1 MKKMRH
7 DLLSDV
13 LYVINNAEKVGRR
26 FCLVPASSLVKNVLM
41 VIQKAGYIGDFEF
54 IDDGKSGQFRIDLIG
69 RINKSRAIRP
79 RFAVK
84 SDQFEKWESRYLP
97 AKGFGMLILSTPKGV
112 MSQKEATEE
121 QTGGRLLAY
130 VY

>member
-1 MKKMRH
+1 MRH

-13 LYVINNAEKVGRR
+13 LYVINNAGKIGRR
-26 FCLVPASSLVKNVLM
+26 MCIVPASSPIKEVLT

-54 IDDGKSGQFRIDLIG
+54 LDDSKSGHFKIDLIG
-69 RINKSRAIRP
+69 RINKSRAIKP

-84 SDQFEKWESRYLP
+84 KDGFEKWENRYLP
-97 AKGFGMLILSTPKGV
+97 AKGFGILVVSTPKGI
-112 MSQKEATEE
+112 MSQKEAVE
-121 QTGGRLLAY
+121 QETGGRLLAY

>member
-1 MKKMRH
+1 MRH

-13 LYVINNAEKVGRR
+13 LYVINNAEKIGKPT
-26 FCLVPASSLVKNVLM
+26 CIVPASSLVKEVLG

-54 IDDGKSGQFRIDLIG
+54 MDDGRSGQFRINLIG
-69 RINKSRAIRP
+69 RINKSRAIKP

-84 SDQFEKWESRYLP
+84 KDEFEKWENRYLP
-97 AKGFGMLILSTPKGV
+97 AKGFGMLIVSTPNGV
-112 MSQKEATEE
+112 TSQKEAAEK
-121 QTGGRLLAY
+121 QQGGRLLAY

>member
-1 MKKMRH
+1 MRH

-112 MSQKEATEE
+112 MSQKEATEK